1 MSDEK
6 RTDDQGRLGFPSLES
21 AGAAQGVEYR
31 AFGLTETFDA
41 FPAMIEVRFR
51 TGDRSAFAYH
61 TLGRAEFNPSTGI
74 VLAFLERVVTLT
86 GRSLDSLF
94 TAIRQQQAV
103 WVCEADRGTSALV
116 PMMVPVIESV
126 RVESSRGR

>member
-6 RTDDQGRLGFPSLES
+6 GADDQPRLGFPTLE
-21 AGAAQGVEYR
+21 AAVAAQGSEYR
-31 AFGLTETFDA
+31 AFGLTDTFDA

-61 TLGRAEFNPSTGI
+61 TLGRAEFNPSSGI
-74 VLAFLERVVTLT
+74 VLAFLDLVVTLT

-103 WVCEADRGTSALV
+103 WVCEADRGTAVLV
-116 PMMVPVIESV
+116 PMSVPVVESV